1 MLFILSLTVHTV
13 ACEGSVVNL
22 QCGKIT
28 FSPLLFYRVV
38 FQHSFDYFSSSFR
51 QMKGWLYLSMVLIM
65 DAMTKPHALTD
76 VLPLRSKMFRAQGQL
91 TKLLNGTAAHSFCW
105 TMGIN
110 TVHVHLVSDDTHI
123 SHSVHFQTCIL
134 SHHSA
139 STAVMAKAAVLS
151 EQATLCLETPASALI
166 STWRWITDVNVS
178 SLKVCFTFTAE
189 AKLWSWKNH
198 IVFDMKGNEW
208 CRYAVCSYV
217 VSTLLKKQKTR
228 GTRWR
233 HVWILNLQRNI
244 TGQAAQRFWRLR
256 CAICLFVFSN
266 SMFSL
271 LMWQEKSFLGPLCR
285 SNVTLSRVTS
295 VNVPKSGQSR

>member
-1 MLFILSLTVHTV
+1 MCFLH
-13 ACEGSVVNL
+13 
-22 QCGKIT
+22 
-28 FSPLLFYRVV
+28 RVV

-51 QMKGWLYLSMVLIM
+51 QMKVWLYLSMVLIT

-76 VLPLRSKMFRAQGQL
+76 VLPLRSNMSRAQGQL
-91 TKLLNGTAAHSFCW
+91 AKLLNGTAAHSFCW

-123 SHSVHFQTCIL
+123 SRSVHFQTCVL

-151 EQATLCLETPASALI
+151 ERANLCLETPASALI
-166 STWRWITDVNVS
+166 STWRWFTDVNVS

-189 AKLWSWKNH
+189 ANPWSWKYH
-198 IVFDMKGNEW
+198 IVFNMKGNEW
-208 CRYAVCSYV
+208 CRYAV
-217 VSTLLKKQKTR
+217 LLCWKNKKQG

-244 TGQAAQRFWRLR
+244 IAQAAQRFWRLR

-271 LMWQEKSFLGPLCR
+271 WMWQEKRFLGPLCW

-295 VNVPKSGQSR
+295 VNVPKSGQSCEN